1 MLQLNEMVDDIEKN
15 VCVLNKLCSIQGID
29 IQSHMLMRKTSIT
42 FDEVN
47 FVPLPLLLSFL
58 YVVVVL
64 VAVVSSLIL

>member
-58 YVVVVL
+58 YVVVL